1 MWMGQMA
8 AALLAAGAVFGQ
20 GAQGTAPVVEVS
32 KPAAK
37 ASGEAAKAGDAAKAA
52 VVTRESVI
60 TAAKI
65 EFDNKEGVIL
75 FDENVFVDDA
85 QFLMRS
91 DRLLVFM
98 ESTNDV
104 NQIMAIG
111 HVNITNANRTASC
124 NKAVYTKKDGK
135 IVMTGDA
142 KLNQQGKQAG
152 DVAGD
157 RITIWVD
164 DERMVVEP
172 GTVTLPPGTF
182 NKGGMQKLMP

>member
-1 MWMGQMA
+1 MGQVA
-8 AALLAAGAVFGQ
+8 AVLLAAGPVLGQ
-20 GAQGTAPVVEVS
+20 EAQATAPVIEVS
-32 KPAAK
+32 KPAATVG
-37 ASGEAAKAGDAAKAA
+37 AGAAKAGGEAKPA

-142 KLNQQGKQAG
+142 RLKQQGKQAG
-152 DVAGD
+152 DVSGD

-182 NKGGMQKLMP
+182 NKGGMQKLLP